1 MYDHLPSP
9 DAVSVETLGLDPFE
23 TGLLA
28 VLRHFLTAYARP
40 ETQAWQTAFTLA
52 AERWGAARGPQIA
65 MGLLPLLQSLRG
77 ARRGA
82 FDFANPLCVTCREY
96 ATGTE
101 AAFMQM
107 LQAMRRDRTD
117 LARGAMLILTEGTL
131 DAGLI
136 QAALAFAARHPAETR
151 KMPFGFEDAD
161 PWQNPQHRHLR
172 LVH

>member
-1 MYDHLPSP
+1 MFDHLPSP
-9 DAVSVETLGLDPFE
+9 DAVAVETLGLDPFE

-28 VLRHFLTAYARP
+28 VLRHFLTAFARP
-40 ETQAWQTAFTLA
+40 ETQAWQNAFALA
-52 AERWGAARGPQIA
+52 AERWGAAPGPQIA
-65 MGLLPLLQSLRG
+65 MGLLPVLQSLRG

-96 ATGTE
+96 VTGTE

-107 LQAMRRDRTD
+107 LQAMRRDRAD
-117 LARGAMLILTEGTL
+117 LARGAVLILTEGTL

-136 QAALAFAARHPAETR
+136 QAALAFAARYPAESR
-151 KMPFGFEDAD
+151 EMPFGAEEPQ
-161 PWQNPQHRHLR
+161 PWHASQHPHLR